1 VGPSGGM
8 TPAPEGAPAMRYRF
22 GSQVLDLETLEL
34 RDGDRPVELE
44 PQALAVLAHLVR
56 NRHRVVPKAELLDE
70 VWGDRFVSDSAL
82 TTRIKHCRRAVGDD
96 GQAQAVIRTVHRVGY
111 RFVADAIEEDG
122 HRHGPPITSAAPLA
136 RSAVVGRDRDLAEL
150 SARLVDHRVVTV
162 TGPAGIG
169 KSTLA
174 ALAVEGTG
182 PAAWCELATT
192 SDPAAVPTVV
202 LAALGEGQQSDA
214 DALESML
221 RALQR
226 RSVLLVLD
234 NCEHVVE
241 AAASLVRNVLR
252 RSPGV
257 RILATS
263 RVPLQVP
270 DESLLPLGPLA
281 LDDAVT
287 CFAARAVDA
296 GARIDEGDPAV
307 VELCRHLDGIPLAL
321 ELAAARARTLGPAE
335 MIQLLEHRFRLL
347 ADPSGGDDRHRSLER
362 AIRWSWEA
370 LGPADRSG
378 LADLSVLVGRFDLGA
393 AAAVT
398 GADDVIEAADGLER
412 LARASLVTT
421 SDDGWGGRR
430 FRLLETI
437 RTFAQEQHPD
447 PVDARRRLVDHV
459 VERVEHIDGVLLQGE
474 ALDDGLAAMADLWLN
489 VRAAIG
495 CASAADDR
503 TSLRRIVRAVGP
515 YADLHQAYEILDWC
529 TDAIGG
535 AEQGAGGDA
544 LLADVEAIRARMLA
558 HRGQH
563 ERARTLA
570 DAAHARHESRTTLL
584 SVMWCA
590 YYQGDLDTVLEGAS
604 RLVGLSR
611 SERGMDRGF
620 ADGFAA
626 VVATVRQ
633 VPEITT
639 SAVDP
644 ARAAESTLGA
654 LDCMVEGFRLCA
666 ADPAR
671 AAELLEAV
679 VVASLRRDHR
689 LLLGAAAS
697 TLTQVA
703 LPAQPP
709 AEGMRTLRRT
719 LDAYRQRG
727 MWTLIAADIVMAAR
741 LLADAGERE
750 VATRLLGAREAS
762 GYRVGLSE
770 LHRAVLHEELESADP
785 EAFARLAAEGASW
798 SPPEAADAA
807 IDALYAALARG

>member
-1 VGPSGGM
+1 
-8 TPAPEGAPAMRYRF
+8 MRYRF
-22 GSQVLDLETLEL
+22 GSHVLDLETLEL

-122 HRHGPPITSAAPLA
+122 HRPGPPIAPAAPMA
-136 RSAVVGRDRDLAEL
+136 RSDVVGRDRDLAEL

-162 TGPAGIG
+162 TGPGGIG

-174 ALAVEGTG
+174 ALAVEAAG

-202 LAALGEGQQSDA
+202 LSALGEGQQSDA

-281 LDDAVT
+281 LGDAVT

-296 GARIDEGDPAV
+296 GARIDADDPAV

-335 MIQLLEHRFRLL
+335 MIELLEHRFRLL
-347 ADPSGGDDRHRSLER
+347 ADPGGGDDRHRSLER

-370 LGPADRSG
+370 LDPADRSG
-378 LADLSVLVGRFDLGA
+378 LADLSVLVGRFDLDLA
-393 AAAVT
+393 AAAT

-421 SDDGWGGRR
+421 SDDGSGGRR

-447 PVDARRRLVDHV
+447 LGDARRRLVDHV
-459 VERVEHIDGVLLQGE
+459 VERVEHIDGVLLQSE
-474 ALDDGLAAMADLWLN
+474 ALDDGLAAMADLWPN

-503 TSLRRIVRAVGP
+503 TSVRRIVRAIGP

-529 TDAIGG
+529 TAAIGG
-535 AEQGAGGDA
+535 VPVEAGAGGDT

-590 YYQGDLDTVLEGAS
+590 YYQGDLDTVLDGAS

-633 VPEITT
+633 VPEITR

-770 LHRAVLHEELESADP
+770 LHRAALHEELESADP
-785 EAFARLAAEGASW
+785 EAFARLAAAGARW

-807 IDALYAALARG
+807 IDALDAALVQG